1 VKKDI
6 LAAITF
12 LMTGL
17 LFYMVQTDS
26 KVNQLLSFEMEC
38 EAASTVVVSKNMPEA
53 PSEFIIQD
61 EGTRDS

>member
-26 KVNQLLSFEMEC
+26 KVNPLLSFEMEC
-38 EAASTVVVSKNMPEA
+38 EAESTVVVSKNMPEA
-53 PSEFIIQD
+53 PSELIIQD